1 MRNISGLCQGVPR
14 MKRSFWKSLCL
25 GSVAVLLSFLTAC
38 SHVNENYEKTLG
50 LIIKV
55 VNSMKRVTDDEV
67 KRSITEITSS
77 LKESQDDL
85 YNYILPIYASK
96 LYNEKDIKTK
106 IKEIQKVTK
115 EDVEKL
121 FDKIHVTDSFFFKG
135 GKTSE

>member
-1 MRNISGLCQGVPR
+1 MIEIISGIE
-14 MKRSFWKSLCL
+14 
-25 GSVAVLLSFLTAC
+25 A
-38 SHVNENYEKTLG
+38 ENYEKTLD

-96 LYNEKDIKTK
+96 LYNEKDLL
-106 IKEIQKVTK
+106 KEIPEQILTMDMSQ
-115 EDVEKL
+115 EDIVN
-121 FDKIHVTDSFFFKG
+121 KIYKDIENNRG
-135 GKTSE
+135 EN

>member
-1 MRNISGLCQGVPR
+1 MIEIISGIE
-14 MKRSFWKSLCL
+14 
-25 GSVAVLLSFLTAC
+25 A
-38 SHVNENYEKTLG
+38 ENYEKTLD

-55 VNSMKRVTDDEV
+55 VNSMKRVTGDEV